1 MEEVEASKGRNPIS
15 NRIASSGEARMKE
28 GAL

>member
-1 MEEVEASKGRNPIS
+1 MEAPKGRNPIS
-15 NRIASSGEARMKE
+15 NRIARSGEARMKE